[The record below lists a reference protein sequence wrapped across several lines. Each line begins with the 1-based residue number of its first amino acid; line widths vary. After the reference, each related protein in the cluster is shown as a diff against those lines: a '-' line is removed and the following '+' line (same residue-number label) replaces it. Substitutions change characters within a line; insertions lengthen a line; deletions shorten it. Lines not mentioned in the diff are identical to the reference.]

1 MSKLRETAALF
12 LGAIP
17 VFLGYETW
25 KGDEKFYSNIL
36 MPAIHNCFSP
46 ETAHN
51 LAIKLL
57 SLGLVPKGK
66 NEQYDK
72 LSCKVFGQTFSNPL
86 GIAAGF
92 DKHAEAIDGL
102 NKLGFGFVEVGSI
115 TPLPQ
120 EGNAKPRVFRLPED
134 KVVINR
140 YGFNSCGH
148 DAAAAR
154 LDKLTK
160 ECNINRCKTLFNTV
174 SGIGT
179 IVLGVNLGK
188 NKESTDFTKDYTDGV
203 TKLGKYADYIVINV
217 SSPNTP
223 GLRSLQGRQ
232 NLQDLCT
239 NVVTVKEGLPN
250 KPSILV
256 KIAPDLTED
265 DKQDIAYALLQS
277 KVDGLIVSNTTVARP
292 STLVNSHKSER
303 GGLSGKPLCEII
315 INSLSFLFPG
325 KLPIIGVGGI
335 WNGKDAYDKIKAG
348 ASLIQIYTSLIYE
361 GPPLV
366 GKIKR
371 ELNQLLEKDG
381 FTNVA
386 EAVGADH

>member
-92 DKHAEAIDGL
+92 DKHAEAINGL

-148 DAAAAR
+148 DAAAVR

-160 ECNINRCKTLFNTV
+160 
-174 SGIGT
+174 GT

-232 NLQDLCT
+232 KLQDLCT

-303 GGLSGKPLCEII
+303 GGLSGKPLCEV
-315 INSLSFLFPG
+315 STKLVADMYKLTDG

-348 ASLIQIYTSLIYE
+348 ASLVQIYTSLIYE
-361 GPPLV
+361 GPSLV

-386 EAVGADH
+386 EAVGADNK

>member
-160 ECNINRCKTLFNTV
+160 
-174 SGIGT
+174 GT

-303 GGLSGKPLCEII
+303 GGLSGKPLCEV
-315 INSLSFLFPG
+315 STKLVADMYKLTDG

-386 EAVGADH
+386 EAVGADHK

>member
-1 MSKLRETAALF
+1 MSKFRETAALF

-17 VFLGYETW
+17 VFLGYETL

-36 MPAIHNCFSP
+36 MPVVHSCFSP

-66 NEQYDK
+66 TQQFDK
-72 LSCKVFGQTFSNPL
+72 LSCKVFGQTFPNPL

-120 EGNAKPRVFRLPED
+120 AGNAKPRVFRLPED

-148 DAAAAR
+148 DVAAAR
-154 LDKLTK
+154 LDKHMK
-160 ECNINRCKTLFNTV
+160 GR
-174 SGIGT
+174 
-179 IVLGVNLGK
+179 IVLGINLGK
-188 NKESTDFTKDYTDGV
+188 NKESFDFTKDYTDGV

-232 NLQDLCT
+232 KLQDLCT
-239 NVVTVKEGLPN
+239 NVVAVKEGLPN

-265 DKQDIAYALLQS
+265 DKQDIAHALLQS

-303 GGLSGKPLCEII
+303 GGLSGKPLCEV
-315 INSLSFLFPG
+315 STKLVADMYKLTDG
-325 KLPIIGVGGI
+325 KLPIIGVGGV
-335 WNGKDAYDKIKAG
+335 WDGKDAYDKIKAG
-348 ASLIQIYTSLIYE
+348 ASLVQIYTSLIYE

-381 FTNVA
+381 FINVA
-386 EAVGADH
+386 EAVGADHK